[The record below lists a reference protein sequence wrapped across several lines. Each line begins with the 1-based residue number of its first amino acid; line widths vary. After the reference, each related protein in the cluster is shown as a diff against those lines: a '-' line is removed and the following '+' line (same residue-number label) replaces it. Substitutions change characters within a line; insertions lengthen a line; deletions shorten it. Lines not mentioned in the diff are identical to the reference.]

1 MGVGAIAAGLFFGVV
16 CLAAGRKFS
25 GASRGQARFALW
37 ASLLFLGAY
46 VFRIVLGYTSE
57 GFTTDTDTFKSWA
70 ALANSVGFGQ
80 IYHQDIFLD
89 YPPGYLYVLAL
100 LDKLRLLFG
109 LPMESPAYTLL
120 IKMPSIL
127 ADMACAGGV
136 LYLSRKRLGD
146 FPACLHECPEGGYP
160 RMGPRHQPF
169 PYFRPCATL

>member
-89 YPPGYLYVLAL
+89 YPPGYLSTYWRCWTSCACSLGCPWKAPPTRSSSKCPPSWRTWPAPAGCCISAASAWVTS
-100 LDKLRLLFG
+100 RRCS
-109 LPMESPAYTLL
+109 SP
-120 IKMPSIL
+120 
-127 ADMACAGGV
+127 GV
-136 LYLSRKRLGD
+136 TCSARR
-146 FPACLHECPEGGYP
+146 C
-160 RMGPRHQPF
+160 
-169 PYFRPCATL
+169 T